1 MALSNTAVPIYY
13 GRFRDEVLAGR
24 IPVCREVAMEMNRID
39 EMIANPNYY
48 YDDGA
53 IEGFVKFCD
62 HHRHSAC
69 QVAFGR
75 SDPSY
80 FPRRN
85 IFRDGLKSFGRSPP
99 QNSSLC
105 WGWMPFKRRSPPTGE
120 RPKFSKLSR
129 NSTVLY

>member
-53 IEGFVKFCD
+53 IEGFVKFCENELLKAKQENLEAMK
-62 HHRHSAC
+62 RSEAVYEEAL
-69 QVAFGR
+69 QAFR
-75 SDPSY
+75 LY
-80 FPRRN
+80 R
-85 IFRDGLKSFGRSPP
+85 
-99 QNSSLC
+99 
-105 WGWMPFKRRSPPTGE
+105 GE
-120 RPKFSKLSR
+120 TEDLDDA
-129 NSTVLY
+129 

>member
-62 HHRHSAC
+62 HHQHPAC

-99 QNSSLC
+99 KIPACVGLDAFQETVSSD
-105 WGWMPFKRRSPPTGE
+105 RRATE
-120 RPKFSKLSR
+120 
-129 NSTVLY
+129 VL